1 VVRDVFS
8 RIATAGPEKSGV
20 VGNGVDIQL
29 VDEHVSIRIIRIVK
43 YPRNEASNPM
53 TKTIETAFDI
63 VETILE
69 LETAGVAELADEVNK
84 PTSTVH
90 DYLQGL
96 EEIGCVVNENGTYR
110 VGSRFLSI
118 GTRMRS
124 QLEIYKVAKP
134 ELQSLAA
141 TTGEHASL
149 MIEENNH
156 GVVLYTATGE
166 RAVQV
171 DIHDGDIS
179 RLYTT
184 APGKAILANISP
196 ERTEEIIAGYELTA
210 RTPNTITEKSELFEE
225 LDEIREQGYALDR
238 EELFEGMH
246 GVGRPIVVGDD
257 VIGAIS
263 VYGPVGRID
272 ESKITEKISDMVLET
287 VNVIEVSLKY

>member
-1 VVRDVFS
+1 
-8 RIATAGPEKSGV
+8 
-20 VGNGVDIQL
+20 
-29 VDEHVSIRIIRIVK
+29 
-43 YPRNEASNPM
+43 M
-53 TKTIETAFDI
+53 TKTIETAFNI

-69 LETAGVAELADEVNK
+69 LEKAGVAELADELNK

-96 EEIGCVVNENGTYR
+96 EEIGCVVNDNGTYR

-124 QLEIYKVAKP
+124 QLEIYEMAKP
-134 ELQSLAA
+134 ELQNLAA
-141 TTGEHASL
+141 KTGEHASL
-149 MIEENNH
+149 MIEENNY

-179 RLYTT
+179 RLHTT
-184 APGKAILANISP
+184 APGKAILANISS
-196 ERTEEIIAGYELTA
+196 ERAEAIIDHYELTA
-210 RTPNTITEKSELFEE
+210 RTPHTITEKSEIFEE
-225 LDEIREQGYALDR
+225 LDDIREQGYAIDR
-238 EELFEGMH
+238 EELFEGMQ
-246 GVGRPIVVGDD
+246 GVGRPIVVGDN

-263 VYGPVGRID
+263 VYGPTGRMD
-272 ESKITEKISDMVLET
+272 ESKITEKVSDMVLET

>member
-1 VVRDVFS
+1 ML
-8 RIATAGPEKSGV
+8 G
-20 VGNGVDIQL
+20 
-29 VDEHVSIRIIRIVK
+29 DERKPVRIIRTIMYVGVGVC
-43 YPRNEASNPM
+43 SHM
-53 TKTIETAFDI
+53 SKTIKAAFDV

-69 LETAGVAELADEVNK
+69 LEKAGVAELADEVDK

-96 EEIGCVVNENGTYR
+96 EEIGCVVNENGSYR

-134 ELQSLAA
+134 ELQNLAA

-166 RAVQV
+166 EAVQV
-171 DIHDGDIS
+171 DIYDGDVS
-179 RLYTT
+179 RLHTT
-184 APGKAILANISP
+184 APGKAILANISS
-196 ERTEEIIAGYELTA
+196 ERTEEIIDHYELTA
-210 RTPNTITEKSELFEE
+210 RTPNTITERSELFDE
-225 LDEIREQGYALDR
+225 LDAIREQGYALDR

-246 GVGRPIVVGDD
+246 GVGKPIVVEDD

-263 VYGPVGRID
+263 VYGPVGRMND
-272 ESKITEKISDMVLET
+272 STITEKISGMVLET
-287 VNVIEVSLKY
+287 ANVIEVSLKY